1 MKKTPL
7 IFTLLVIISLAAF
20 FLYKGYYTKRTTTIW
35 DIISEQTVLV
45 YEVGECAD
53 CMNQIHQTAL
63 WSALEKTIITAS
75 TDGEAK
81 QLWETIVKSA
91 DKLVV
96 SLHVTKK
103 DDFDFVYYLPV
114 SRAKAVEAFLH
125 SSGERLSKI
134 SQRELNGIQI
144 NEVRFGDRVFS
155 WTTFEDIWAASF
167 TPFLIEDV
175 IRTYK
180 SDQRKTFGTTLSG
193 VQQFPKVKNDAGN
206 LYVNLKGISQW
217 FVTFLHEGEVLNSGQ
232 ASLLDVK
239 STANNIILN
248 GFSSA
253 NEDRADE
260 LLSFFYNQSP
270 VPFTLKQ
277 YASARALAVTSF
289 GITDG
294 KQLFNKLPISS
305 NSVFLDSIRV
315 LSEVN
320 PEELYAG
327 IGKELAVCYFESREN
342 KLSRILMLSVSNA
355 RQWLNAIDRLAQAT
369 EKEDSLYV
377 EQYSNHEIKEID
389 LVNFP
394 EKLFKPL
401 IRGFERTYYCQLDNT
416 ILLAERVE
424 DLRRFL
430 DDVEREDVWGKS
442 VEFNQY
448 LESTLLESN
457 LSIYINPSRAY
468 GYLQK
473 KLNPKWSS
481 ALAKPLRGELN
492 SLSFTA
498 IQFSS
503 LNNSFYTNVSFILND
518 QKIDVQQQPSRIQ
531 ANLDHRIT
539 TGPFV
544 VVNHVTKRNEI
555 VVQDS
560 TYGLHYFSL
569 DGKRLWRRNLS
580 GKIIDRVHQV
590 DYLSNNKLQL
600 FFMAD
605 GKLEIIDRL
614 GNAVSPFPVAVPNQV
629 YDFVRVVD
637 YDNSKRYRYLLA
649 EKSGRLWLLDKEGK
663 NLDGWKP
670 RIVDGAL
677 LEAAQ
682 HHRIR
687 GKDFILAIRKDGIVH
702 LFNRRGEDIKGFPLN
717 LESKPA
723 GGYFLESGNTVAT
736 TNFVVVTKDG
746 VKIKFNVEGKIVS
759 REPLVKTAVDDVF
772 ALVPEKSGKSFV
784 IVRSNSKQF
793 ELLNEQGQR
802 ILTNDFSGKNSIDV
816 QYYDFGSGR
825 IYYVLADVTQELV
838 YIYDGAGQLL
848 TPVPVEAE
856 SVVMFLDGNSVYYA
870 ASFEYQ
876 LSIQP
881 LQH

>member
-1 MKKTPL
+1 MKRTPL
-7 IFTLLVIISLAAF
+7 IFTLLVIVALAAF
-20 FLYKGYYTKRTTTIW
+20 FLYKSYFTKRATTIW
-35 DIISEQTVLV
+35 DVISEQTVLV
-45 YEVGECAD
+45 YEVGECVE
-53 CMNQIHQTAL
+53 CLNQIQQTAL
-63 WSALEKTIITAS
+63 WTAVQNTIVTKS
-75 TDGEAK
+75 DYKESK
-81 QLWETIVKSA
+81 QLWETIIKSA

-114 SRAKAVEAFLH
+114 GKAKGVEAFLQ
-125 SSGERLSKI
+125 SSDEKQFKI

-144 NEVRFGDRVFS
+144 NEARFDDRVFS
-155 WTTFEDIWAASF
+155 WTTFEDVWAASF

-180 SDQRKTFGTTLSG
+180 SDERKNFGTTLSG

-206 LYVNLKGISQW
+206 LYVNLKGVSQW
-217 FVTFLHEGEVLNSGQ
+217 LVTFLQEGQVLSSGQ

-239 STANNIILN
+239 TNTNNIILN

-253 NEDRADE
+253 DENTQSE

-277 YASARALAVTSF
+277 YVSAQALAVISF

-294 KQLFNKLPISS
+294 KQLFNKLPISR
-305 NSVFLDSIRV
+305 NNIFLDSIRV
-315 LSEVN
+315 LGEVN
-320 PEELYAG
+320 PDELYAG

-342 KLSRILMLSVSNA
+342 KLSKVLMLSASNA
-355 RQWLNAIDRLAQAT
+355 RQWLNTFDRLAQAT
-369 EKEDSLYV
+369 EKEDSLYL
-377 EQYSNHEIKEID
+377 EKYSNYEIREID
-389 LVNFP
+389 LVNLP

-416 ILLAERVE
+416 VLLAEHVE

-430 DDVEREDVWGKS
+430 DDIEREEVWGKS
-442 VEFNQY
+442 VVFNQY

-457 LSIYINPSRAY
+457 LSLYINPSRAY

-473 KLNPKWSS
+473 RLNSKWGNLLS
-481 ALAKPLRGELN
+481 KPLRGELN
-492 SLSFTA
+492 SLGFAA

-503 LNNSFYTNVSFILND
+503 LNNSFYTNVSFVLND
-518 QKIDVQQQPSRIQ
+518 QQTVQQQQPSRIQ

-539 TGPFV
+539 RGPFV
-544 VVNHVTKRNEI
+544 VVNHVTKRNEL

-560 TYGLHYFSL
+560 THGLHYFSL
-569 DGKRLWRRNLS
+569 DGKRLWRRNLT
-580 GKIIDRVHQV
+580 GAILGQVHQV

-605 GKLEIIDRL
+605 SKLEIIDRL
-614 GNAVSPFPVAVPNQV
+614 GNAVSPFPVAVPNQA
-629 YDFVRVVD
+629 YEFVRVVD
-637 YDNSKRYRYLLA
+637 YDNSKRYRYLLT
-649 EKSGRLWLLDKEGK
+649 EKSGKLWLLDKEGK

-670 RIVDGAL
+670 RNVEGAL

-687 GKDFILAIRKDGIVH
+687 GKDFILAIRKDGVVH
-702 LFNRRGEDIKGFPLN
+702 LFNRRGEEIKNFPLN

-723 GGYFLESGNTVAT
+723 GSYFLESGNTVST
-736 TNFVVVTKDG
+736 TNFVVVAKDG

-759 REPLVKTAVDDVF
+759 REPLIKTAVDDVF
-772 ALVPEKSGKSFV
+772 VLVPEKSGKSYV

-802 ILTNDFSGKNSIDV
+802 ILTNDFVGKNSVDV

-825 IYYVLADVTQELV
+825 VYYVLADVTQDLV

-856 SVVMFLDGNSVYYA
+856 SIVMFLDGNSVYYA
-870 ASFEYQ
+870 TSFEYQ
-876 LSIQP
+876 LTIQP
-881 LQH
+881 VQH